1 MSEFTANVVSENSTL
16 DGTKELEVE
25 EDVLELKRQY
35 LISKSTSFEEFTITT
50 YKRFLIG
57 RKRNTKIALRDLLQF
72 AKWREDHHARTLTL
86 NDCGEY
92 GKRRVSFLHGRD
104 KLNRP
109 VVVTLSR
116 RQPGFDRDITEVAK
130 YIIHV
135 FDQALAASIPGDE
148 KILSLLDLSGF
159 SLRNMDFETTR
170 IYFNC
175 LQLYY
180 PESLGQLLILNAPLI
195 FSACWAIIRPWLDAD
210 TAAKFKFI
218 HYDELENYI
227 DRDQICP
234 EVGLSAEELA
244 DEAED

>member
-1 MSEFTANVVSENSTL
+1 MSEFLNNAPL
-16 DGTKELEVE
+16 DVTDSPQGNEPKVE
-25 EDVLELKRQY
+25 EDVIELKRLY
-35 LISKSTSFEEFTITT
+35 LESKSESLEEFSITT
-50 YKRFLIG
+50 YKRFLTG
-57 RKRNTKIALRDLLQF
+57 RKKNLQVALRDLLRF
-72 AKWREDHHARTLTL
+72 ARWREEHHAKTLTL
-86 NDCGEY
+86 DECGEY

-116 RQPGFDRDITEVAK
+116 RQPGFDRDISEVAK
-130 YIIHV
+130 YIIYV

-180 PESLGQLLILNAPLI
+180 PETLGQLLVLNAPLV

-244 DEAED
+244 NDAED